1 MKQPLCNRQVGVD
14 AILAMTLLLS
24 FIVASESS
32 ANGQTTM
39 SVYDAKR
46 CLAEAKCAD
55 TQEAA
60 YSLAVNHQLD
70 LLIKLASSAEPL
82 RRPDIVAGVY
92 ESNKG
97 RQNKSVI
104 AFISEFSKSVPD
116 SDRFDSTTWYAL
128 QFLGERCDPHALQ
141 TLTDA
146 GTTGEQGPLMKFEI
160 SSAAWASSLHSLG
173 ACHYYA
179 SRDVLV
185 HSLDAANLDAGDAA
199 LKSLQMLYPNV
210 CSVHPT
216 RDCFEKHFHKGSRS
230 RPVAQLPQTNQR

>member
-82 RRPDIVAGVY
+82 RRPDIVAGIY

-104 AFISEFSKSVPD
+104 AFISGFSKSVSD
-116 SDRFDSTTWYAL
+116 SDRFDATTWYAL
-128 QFLGERCDPHALQ
+128 QFLAERCNPHALR

-146 GTTGEQGPLMKFEI
+146 GATGEQGPLMKFEI
-160 SSAAWASSLHSLG
+160 SSEAWASSLHSFG

-179 SRDVLV
+179 SSDVLV
-185 HSLDAANLDAGDAA
+185 HALDAANLDAGDAA
-199 LKSLQMLYPNV
+199 LKSLQRLYPNV
-210 CSVHPT
+210 CNVDLT
-216 RDCFEKHFHKGSRS
+216 MNCFEKHFRKGSRS
-230 RPVAQLPQTNQR
+230 QPAPHLPQLDQR